1 MEVFMDRGFI
11 KKRIISALTPL
22 NPAKV
27 ILFGSCASGKAK
39 DDSDV
44 DIYIVS
50 NEDYIPAS
58 YAENM
63 RHYKKY
69 SRPLKA
75 LKQDVALDVIVH
87 TRAMNRMFEDCNSSF
102 ACEIIRNGERLI

>member
-1 MEVFMDRGFI
+1 MNKESII
-11 KKRIISALTPL
+11 KNIVSTLTPL
-22 NPAKV
+22 SPAKV
-27 ILFGSCASGKAK
+27 FLFGSYARGTAK

-50 NEDYIPAS
+50 NEDFIPAS

-69 SRPLKA
+69 SKPLKA
-75 LKQDVALDVIVH
+75 LKHEIALDLIVH
-87 TRAMNRMFEDCNSSF
+87 TKAMHRLFEDGDSSF
-102 ACEIIRNGERLI
+102 FKEITKHGERLI

>member
-1 MEVFMDRGFI
+1 MDRDWI
-11 KKRIISALTPL
+11 KKSIISALVPL
-22 NPAKV
+22 IPEKV
-27 ILFGSCASGKAK
+27 ILFGSYASGKAK

-69 SRPLKA
+69 SKPLKA
-75 LKQDVALDVIVH
+75 LKQDVSLDVIVH
-87 TRAMNRMFEDCNSSF
+87 TRAMNKLFEDGNSSF
-102 ACEIIRNGERLI
+102 AREIMRNGERLI

>member
-1 MEVFMDRGFI
+1 MDRNFI
-11 KKRIISALTPL
+11 KKSIISALEPL
-22 NPAKV
+22 TPAKV
-27 ILFGSCASGKAK
+27 ILFGSSATGKAK

-69 SRPLKA
+69 SKPLKA

-87 TRAMNRMFEDCNSSF
+87 TRAMNRLFEAGNSSF
-102 ACEIIRNGERLI
+102 AREIIRNGERLI